1 MMQNPIKLDFIDKVD
16 KNALYNILNNYV
28 FKNLYFIF
36 LIIGTIL
43 IIQSMILLKSRK
55 RIVKKS
61 RKDMFLEI
69 IKFPFISLAKILS
82 PKSDEK
88 KYKLKNKINVLNPN
102 ITIETFYIS
111 KIVTPLIILV
121 LVLIVHNTNYN
132 YKAKEIMQNSIQKQI
147 ELEFY
152 DQDKTSSNVKE
163 DDLYYYNIVK
173 GKYPNY
179 KKIEFEDKEQA
190 IKNITTVISSETEL
204 DTKDSEII
212 SRRLYD
218 KIIKLKSYTIGN
230 KTKVLIILT
239 FFLPDLILDIAYS
252 MRRKKYK
259 EDIEILKITT
269 LILGGMEN
277 ITVKKLLQ
285 SLQNVSQAYSYI
297 IGNALNKYSSI
308 QDGKDEAIMEM
319 SNIVNLSQFRKL
331 CSILR
336 DISDG
341 KKKSAIENL
350 EEDMKMED
358 KENAMRDDDK
368 IEKKTWVA
376 ILLISPS
383 ILLLSLLLLMPFSK
397 YYQQINF

>member
-1 MMQNPIKLDFIDKVD
+1 MQNPIKLDFIDKVD

-55 RIVKKS
+55 RIIKKS
-61 RKDMFLEI
+61 KKDIFFEI
-69 IKFPFISLAKILS
+69 IKFPFVFLAKILA

-111 KIVTPLIILV
+111 KLVTPLIILV

-132 YKAKEIMQNSIQKQI
+132 YKTKEIMQNSIQKQI

-152 DQDKTSSNVKE
+152 DEDKTSNNVKE

-179 KKIEFEDKEQA
+179 KKIEFENKEQA

-277 ITVKKLLQ
+277 ITVKKLLE